1 MARYGTRDPFTL
13 PDDELVELLAYILAR
28 RSPAGALQSLAPA
41 SLRDQVQL
49 HNMLHAPP
57 PGKAGSHD
65 AEVNDYLG
73 GGD

>member
-1 MARYGTRDPFTL
+1 M
-13 PDDELVELLAYILAR
+13 ELLACILTR

-49 HNMLHAPP
+49 HNMLHTPAPAGP
-57 PGKAGSHD
+57 GSHD

>member
-1 MARYGTRDPFTL
+1 MARHANCDPFTL
-13 PDDELVELLAYILAR
+13 PDEDLVELLACILTR

-49 HNMLHAPP
+49 QNMLHAPP